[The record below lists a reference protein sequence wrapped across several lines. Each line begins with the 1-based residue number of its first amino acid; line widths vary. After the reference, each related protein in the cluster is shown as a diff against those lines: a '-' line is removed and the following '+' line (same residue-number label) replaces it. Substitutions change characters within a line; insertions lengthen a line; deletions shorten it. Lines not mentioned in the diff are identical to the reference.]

1 MADKLETRV
10 YRQFATTPL
19 RAEQTDLYVDLDSV
33 RGSAGIVNRLMQRI
47 QLADRNT
54 AQVLAGHRGSGKSTE
69 LYLLQQALEA
79 GDPKHFVVFCRSDD
93 DLDRNDIDFPEIL
106 IAIVRQLAKQLRER
120 LGIELKPGFFKD
132 RFERL
137 KRLMTSQIEFQ
148 DAKLDLG
155 LLELGTAI
163 KNSPDARL
171 EVRKLLDPD
180 AGNWLNAA
188 NDVIGQALLEL
199 QKKGYAGLVILVDD
213 LDKMIVRPHADA
225 GCNTAEYLFIHRS
238 AQLTAFKCHMV
249 YTMPLSL
256 AYSHQEGTIKTL
268 YGGHVP
274 VVPMIKI
281 ATPPPANRPHEKG
294 IDKMEEMVLSRL
306 TAAGATTA
314 DVFQKPPILR
324 ELIKLSGGQPTE
336 LMTLVREAI
345 ISDGLPLKHESL
357 KRATREGQREY
368 ARQLRREHWPI
379 IEQVR
384 ETGQAVRD
392 NTNEAAIRELLDSR
406 AIVQYVNDIEWY
418 GLNPM
423 VASLNPPAPLPIAT
437 PTPPA
442 AGQP

>member
-1 MADKLETRV
+1 MAGNLETRI
-10 YRQFATTPL
+10 YRQFDTTPL
-19 RAEQTDLYVDLDSV
+19 RADQTDLYVDLDSV
-33 RGSAGIVNRLMQRI
+33 RGSSGIVHRIMERI
-47 QLADRNT
+47 QMAGRDT
-54 AQVLAGHRGSGKSTE
+54 AQVLAGHNGSGKSTE
-69 LYLLQQALEA
+69 LYLLQQALET
-79 GDPKHFVVFCRSDD
+79 GTPKYFVVFCRSDD

-106 IAIVRQLAKQLRER
+106 IAVVRQLAKQLRER
-120 LGIELKPGFFKD
+120 EHIELKPGYFKD
-132 RFERL
+132 RWERL
-137 KRLMTSQIEFQ
+137 AALMKVKVEFQ
-148 DAKLDLG
+148 DAKLEVGMLKLG
-155 LLELGTAI
+155 AAI

-171 EVRKLLDPD
+171 EVRKLLEPD
-180 AGNWLNAA
+180 AGNWLDAA
-188 NDVIGQALLEL
+188 NDVISEAMLEL

-249 YTMPLSL
+249 YKMPLSL
-256 AYSHQEGTIKTL
+256 AYSHHEATIKKL

-306 TAAGATTA
+306 KVARATTEE
-314 DVFQKPPILR
+314 VFQKPAILR

-336 LMTLVREAI
+336 LMTLLRESI
-345 ISDGLPLKHESL
+345 ISGGLPLNRESL

-379 IEQVR
+379 IEEVR
-384 ETGQAVRD
+384 QTGQAIRD
-392 NTNEAAIRELLDSR
+392 NDNEAAIRELLDSR

-423 VASLNPPAPLPIAT
+423 VASLKPPSPLPTAT
-437 PTPPA
+437 PVPPA

>member
-1 MADKLETRV
+1 MAEKLETRV
-10 YRQFATTPL
+10 YRQFDTTPL
-19 RAEQTDLYVDLDSV
+19 RAEQTELYVDLDAV
-33 RGSAGIVNRLMQRI
+33 RGSSSIVHRLVQRI
-47 QLADRNT
+47 QMTGRDT

-69 LYLLQQALEA
+69 LYLLQKALEN
-79 GDPKHFVVFCRSDD
+79 GDPKYFVVFCRSDD

-120 LGIELKPGFFKD
+120 EEIELRPGLFV
-132 RFERL
+132 ERWEWL
-137 KRLMTSQIEFQ
+137 KRQLTSQIEFQ

-155 LLELGTAI
+155 MLKLGAAV
-163 KNSPDARL
+163 KNSPDARM
-171 EVRKLLDPD
+171 EVRKLLEPD
-180 AGNWLNAA
+180 AANWLTAA
-188 NDVIGQALLEL
+188 NDVIGESMLKL
-199 QKKGYAGLVILVDD
+199 QQKGYAGLVILVDD
-213 LDKMIVRPHADA
+213 LDKMIVRPHTDA
-225 GCNTAEYLFIHRS
+225 GCNTAEHLFINRS
-238 AQLTAFKCHMV
+238 AQLTAFKCHVV

-256 AYSHQEGTIKTL
+256 AYSHHEGTIKNW

-281 ATPPPANRPHEKG
+281 ATPPPDCSSYKKG
-294 IDKMEEMVLSRL
+294 IDKMEEIIESRL
-306 TAAGATTA
+306 TAAGTTSA
-314 DVFQKPPILR
+314 EVFDKPVIMR
-324 ELIKLSGGQPTE
+324 DLIKLSGGQPTE

-345 ISDGLPLKHESL
+345 ISGGLPLDRDAL

-379 IEQVR
+379 IDEVR
-384 ETGQAVRD
+384 RTGQAIRD

-423 VASLNPPAPLPIAT
+423 VASLNPPSPPLTSPV
-437 PTPPA
+437 